1 MVQTD
6 LVEFGPMLT
15 NRTST
20 QGLTITNFNNGS
32 IFTVVLEANRQPILL
47 KVTVSISALN
57 TPSTI
62 AKFFTYNI
70 TTASF
75 TGGPGLILNNNN
87 LVTVTST
94 HTYSEI
100 LSISPGSTDFGVR
113 LRNITGT
120 SPIGIGNG
128 GGVPLPYRWILF
140 EEI

>member
-1 MVQTD
+1 M
-6 LVEFGPMLT
+6 
-15 NRTST
+15 
-20 QGLTITNFNNGS
+20 
-32 IFTVVLEANRQPILL
+32 L

-70 TTASF
+70 TAGAF
-75 TGGPGLILNNNN
+75 TSGPGLILNNNN

-100 LSISPGSTDFGVR
+100 LYISPGSTDFGVQ

-128 GGVPLPYRWILF
+128 GGVPLSYRWILF